1 MTAPE
6 SERPAGSTALFA
18 DLYELTMMQAYRRE
32 GLTGKAV
39 FSLFPRR
46 LPPARNYLI
55 ACGLETVLEALEQFH
70 LGGAELAYLATLKLF
85 APDFLDWLRGFRF
98 TGDVYAVPEGTPVFG
113 NEPLVEIVA
122 PLAEGQYF
130 ETFVMNQIHLQTLLA
145 SKASRVVT
153 AARGRKV
160 IDFGARRMHGT
171 EAATRA
177 ARAFYIAGV
186 HATSNLAAG
195 QAFGIPVAGTMG
207 HSYIQAHATESDAYG
222 AFAALYPETVL
233 LIDTYDTIEGAKR
246 VIELARARG
255 SEFRVSAV
263 RLDSGDLAAL
273 ARGVRQLLDEAGLHR
288 VEIVASGGLDEAEIE
303 RLVESG
309 APIDSF
315 GVGTSMGVSDDCP
328 ALDIAYKLTEYN
340 GTGRLKLSAGKAVLP
355 GQKQVFRHAEAGR
368 SKGDEIA
375 RMGETRPGSPL
386 LQCVMKNGRR
396 VRSAEPIAA
405 LRERARGALAGLPP
419 AVLSLV
425 PATPGYPVAVSAALQ
440 AFDRQV
446 RREIAQKQQ
455 AGHLDKMAGRQT

>member
-1 MTAPE
+1 MTFAGPE
-6 SERPAGSTALFA
+6 SPARPAALFA

-32 GLTGKAV
+32 GLTGMAV

-55 ACGLETVLEALEQFH
+55 ACGLATVLEFLEQFH
-70 LGGAELAYLATLKLF
+70 LSAGEIAYLATLKLF

-122 PLAEGQYF
+122 PLPEGQYF
-130 ETFVMNQIHLQTLLA
+130 ETLVMNQIHLQTLLA

-160 IDFGARRMHGT
+160 IDFGARRMHGS
-171 EAATRA
+171 EAANLA

-195 QAFGIPVAGTMG
+195 HAFGIPVAGTMG
-207 HSYIQAHATESDAYG
+207 HSYIQAHETESDAYR
-222 AFAALYPETVL
+222 AFAAIYPETVL
-233 LIDTYDTIEGAKR
+233 LIDTYDTLEGARR
-246 VIELARARG
+246 VIELAKVQG
-255 SEFRVSAV
+255 TDFRVSAV
-263 RLDSGDLAAL
+263 RLDSGDLAGL
-273 ARGVRQLLDEAGLHR
+273 ARAVRQFLDEAGLRR
-288 VEIVASGGLDEAEIE
+288 VEIVASGGLDEREIE
-303 RLVESG
+303 RLAGSG

-340 GTGRLKLSAGKAVLP
+340 GTGRLKLSTGKAILP
-355 GQKQVFRHAEAGR
+355 GQKQLFRRAEAGQ
-368 SKGDEIA
+368 STGDEIA

-396 VRSAEPIAA
+396 VRSAEPIAT
-405 LRERARGALAGLPP
+405 LRARARNALAGLPP
-419 AVLSLV
+419 AVLSLA
-425 PATPGYPVAVSAALQ
+425 PAAPDYPVSVSPELQ

-446 RREIAQKQQ
+446 RREIAEKQR
-455 AGHLDKMAGRQT
+455 AGDPDKMASR